1 MQQTHGFG
9 GLIFKCLGGLL
20 VLVVAFAQ
28 TYKPEAI
35 QEANL
40 GVSLAHKEDY
50 EGAVEAYQRALAI
63 DPRLPN
69 LYLNL
74 GLAYFKQG
82 QFREALSA
90 FQKEP
95 TSERITTLIGMCH
108 FGLAEYREAAS
119 LLQPLAAAQPG
130 NGELAYLLAK
140 SYLWAAQYD
149 EAMNIFRKLLE
160 DHPDSAPTHM
170 LLGEALDAADRET
183 EATLEFEAAVRAR
196 PQQPEVHFGL
206 GYLYWK
212 QRRYREAEREFRLEL
227 KANPTHA
234 LSLAY
239 LGDLLLRDG
248 RDAEAVAALKRAE
261 ALNASLHVV
270 HLDLGRHY
278 QESKEL
284 DLAMREFLAAVR
296 VEPGNYDAHYRLARI
311 YQELGRQAASEEEF
325 ATVRK
330 LHEQKREQPLMQ
342 ISGPQ

>member
-1 MQQTHGFG
+1 MQQTQDFVR
-9 GLIFKCLGGLL
+9 LVLKCLSGLL
-20 VLVVAFAQ
+20 VLVVAFGQ
-28 TYKPEAI
+28 NYKPEAI

-50 EGAVEAYQRALAI
+50 RGAVEAYKRALAI

-95 TSERITTLIGMCH
+95 TSERTTTLIGMCH
-108 FGLAEYREAAS
+108 FGLGEYRQAAS
-119 LLQPLAAAQPG
+119 LLQPLAAAQPD
-130 NGELAYLLAK
+130 NGELGYLLAK
-140 SYLWAAQYD
+140 SYLWAGQYD

-160 DHPDSAPTHM
+160 HDPESAPVHM
-170 LLGEALDAADRET
+170 LLGEALDAGDRET
-183 EATLEFEAAVRAR
+183 EATQEFEAAVRAA

-212 QRRYREAEREFRLEL
+212 QRRYGEAEREFRLEL
-227 KANPTHA
+227 KGNPTHA

-239 LGDLLLRDG
+239 LGDILLRDG
-248 RDAEAVAALKRAE
+248 RDAEAIAALKRAE
-261 ALNASLHVV
+261 ALNNGLHVV
-270 HLDLGRHY
+270 HVDLGRHY
-278 QESKEL
+278 QDAKEL
-284 DLAMREFLAAVR
+284 DLAMREFLDAVR

-311 YQELGRQAASEEEF
+311 YQELGRQAAAEKEF
-325 ATVRK
+325 AIVSK
-330 LHEQKREQPLMQ
+330 LHEQKREEPLMQ
-342 ISGPQ
+342 ISGPH